1 MSYNAHFL
9 KKIYTLVNDSL
20 TYMHKFIVVM
30 CVFWDICV
38 QFDFRAFNKAFNAPH
53 TAFRAFINNYHFLNV
68 SMRIHNFLVI
78 YYIQHTNNSINLYL

>member
-38 QFDFRAFNKAFNAPH
+38 QFDFRAFNAPH
-53 TAFRAFINNYHFLNV
+53 TAFRAFINSYYFLNV
-68 SMRIHNFLVI
+68 SMRIHNFLVV